1 MENTNRT
8 ALITGASRGIGKAC
22 ADLFKVNGYTVLTPG
37 RSELDLLNAN
47 SIKNYIAGLKSPVHV
62 LVNNAGINPLS
73 HVGEIDF
80 ENARQL
86 IDTNFWAP
94 VMLTDLLAPKM
105 KAQGYGRIVNISSIW
120 SGVTKS
126 GRSMYASSKAAI
138 NAFTR
143 TAAVEYARYNVLVNA
158 VAPGYVNTELTKIN
172 NTPEQIEQIKANLPI
187 NRLAE
192 PKEIAELIYFLSSEK
207 NSFVTG
213 QTIFADGG
221 YSIV

>member
-1 MENTNRT
+1 MEFINKTV
-8 ALITGASRGIGKAC
+8 LITGASRGIGKAC
-22 ADLFKVNGYTVLTPG
+22 AELFSAQGYNVLTPT
-37 RSELDLLNAN
+37 RQELNLLDQN
-47 SIKNYIAGLKSPVHV
+47 SIKAYVTGLTSPVHV
-62 LVNNAGINPLS
+62 LINNAGINPLANI
-73 HVGEIDF
+73 GEIDF
-80 ENARQL
+80 KNAHQL
-86 IDTNFWAP
+86 VDTNFWAP
-94 VMLTDLLAPKM
+94 VILTDLLAPKM
-105 KAQGYGRIVNISSIW
+105 KERGYGRIVNISSIW

-126 GRSMYASSKAAI
+126 GRAMYASSKAAI

-143 TAAVEYARYNVLVNA
+143 TAAVEYASYNVLVNA

-172 NTPEQIEQIKANLPI
+172 NTPEQIEVIKSNLPI

-192 PKEIAELIYFLSSEK
+192 PIEIAELIYFLASEK

>member
-1 MENTNRT
+1 MNKTV
-8 ALITGASRGIGKAC
+8 LITGASRGIGKAC
-22 ADLFKVNGYTVLTPG
+22 VEIFSKHGYIVYAPS
-37 RSELDLLNAN
+37 RQELDLLSPQ
-47 SIKNYIAGLKSPVHV
+47 SIRDYISSLNHPIDV
-62 LVNNAGINPLS
+62 LINNAGVNPLA
-73 HVGEIDF
+73 HVGEIDY
-80 ENARQL
+80 ENAHQL

-94 VMLTDLLAPKM
+94 VILTDLLAPKM
-105 KAQGYGRIVNISSIW
+105 KERGYGRIVNISSIW
-120 SGVTKS
+120 SGVTKA

-143 TAAVEYARYNVLVNA
+143 TAAVEYASSNVLINA

-172 NTPEQIEQIKANLPI
+172 NTPEQIEVIKSNLPI

-192 PKEIAELIYFLSSEK
+192 PSEIAELIYFLASEK

>member
-1 MENTNRT
+1 MNKTV
-8 ALITGASRGIGKAC
+8 LITGASRGIGKAC
-22 ADLFKVNGYTVLTPG
+22 ADVFMQHGYTIYAPS
-37 RSELDLLNAN
+37 RQELDLLSQK
-47 SIKNYIAGLKSPVHV
+47 SINDYVALLDKPIDV
-62 LVNNAGINPLS
+62 LINNAGVNPLAT
-73 HVGEIDF
+73 VGEINFD
-80 ENARQL
+80 NAHQL

-94 VMLTDLLAPKM
+94 VILTNLLAPKM
-105 KAQGYGRIVNISSIW
+105 KAQGYGRIVNVSSIW
-120 SGVTKS
+120 SEVTKP

-143 TAAVEYARYNVLVNA
+143 TVAVEYASFNVLVNA

-172 NTPEQIEQIKANLPI
+172 NTPQQIDVIKSNLPI

-192 PKEIAELIYFLSSEK
+192 PSEIAELIYFLASEK

-221 YSIV
+221 YSII

>member
-1 MENTNRT
+1 MNKTV
-8 ALITGASRGIGKAC
+8 LITGASRGIGKAC
-22 ADLFKVNGYTVLTPG
+22 AEVFLKHGYTVYAPS
-37 RSELDLLNAN
+37 RQELDLLSPK
-47 SIKNYIAGLKSPVHV
+47 SIKDYISSLNHSIDV
-62 LVNNAGINPLS
+62 LINNAGVNPLA

-80 ENARQL
+80 ENAHQL

-94 VMLTDLLAPKM
+94 VILTDLLAPKM
-105 KAQGYGRIVNISSIW
+105 KERGYGRIVNVSSIW
-120 SGVTKS
+120 SDVTKA
-126 GRSMYASSKAAI
+126 GRSIYASSKAAI

-143 TAAVEYARYNVLVNA
+143 TAAVEYASSNVLINA

-172 NTPEQIEQIKANLPI
+172 NTLEQIEVIKSNLPI

-192 PKEIAELIYFLSSEK
+192 PSEIAELIYFLASEK

-221 YSIV
+221 YSII

>member
-1 MENTNRT
+1 MNKTV
-8 ALITGASRGIGKAC
+8 LITGASRGIGKAC
-22 ADLFKVNGYTVLTPG
+22 ADVFMQHGYTVYAPS
-37 RSELDLLNAN
+37 RQELDLLSQK
-47 SIKNYIAGLKSPVHV
+47 SINDYVALLDKPIDV
-62 LVNNAGINPLS
+62 LINNAGVNPLAT
-73 HVGEIDF
+73 VGEINFD
-80 ENARQL
+80 NAHQL

-94 VMLTDLLAPKM
+94 VILTNLLAPKM
-105 KAQGYGRIVNISSIW
+105 KAQGYGRIVNVSSIW
-120 SGVTKS
+120 SEVTKP

-143 TAAVEYARYNVLVNA
+143 TVAVEYASFNVLVNA

-172 NTPEQIEQIKANLPI
+172 NTPQQIDAIKSNLPI

-192 PKEIAELIYFLSSEK
+192 PSEIAELIYFLASEK

-221 YSIV
+221 YSII

>member
-1 MENTNRT
+1 MNKTV
-8 ALITGASRGIGKAC
+8 LITGASRGIGKSC
-22 ADLFKVNGYTVLTPG
+22 AELFLANGFSVIAPS
-37 RSELDLLNAN
+37 RKELDLLSPK
-47 SIKNYIAGLKSPVHV
+47 SIKDYVASISQPVDV
-62 LVNNAGINPLS
+62 LINNAGVNPL
-73 HVGEIDF
+73 GYIGDIDF
-80 ENARQL
+80 EKAYQL

-94 VMLTDLLAPKM
+94 VILTDLLAPKM
-105 KAQGYGRIVNISSIW
+105 KLRGYGRIVNVSSIW
-120 SGVTKS
+120 SDVTKS

-143 TAAVEYARYNVLVNA
+143 TAAVEFAASNVLINA

-172 NTPEQIEQIKANLPI
+172 NTPEQIEAIKSNLPI

-192 PKEIAELIYFLSSEK
+192 PFEIAELIYFLASEK

>member
-1 MENTNRT
+1 MEFINKTV
-8 ALITGASRGIGKAC
+8 LITGASRGIGKAC
-22 ADLFKVNGYTVLTPG
+22 AELFRKQGYNVLAPT
-37 RSELDLLNAN
+37 RQELNLLDQN
-47 SIKNYIAGLKSPVHV
+47 SIKAYVTGLTCPVHV
-62 LVNNAGINPLS
+62 LINNAGINPLANI
-73 HVGEIDF
+73 GEIDF
-80 ENARQL
+80 KNAHQL
-86 IDTNFWAP
+86 VDTNFWAP
-94 VMLTDLLAPKM
+94 VILTDLLAPKM
-105 KAQGYGRIVNISSIW
+105 KERGYGRIVNISSIW

-126 GRSMYASSKAAI
+126 GRAMYASSKAAI

-143 TAAVEYARYNVLVNA
+143 TAAVEYASYNVLVNA

-172 NTPEQIEQIKANLPI
+172 NTPEQIEVIKSNLPI

-192 PKEIAELIYFLSSEK
+192 PIEIAELIYFLASEK

>member
-1 MENTNRT
+1 MSKTV
-8 ALITGASRGIGKAC
+8 LITGASRGIGKSC
-22 ADLFKVNGYTVLTPG
+22 AELFSAHGFCVLAPS
-37 RSELDLLNAN
+37 RQELDLLSPK
-47 SIKNYIAGLKSPVHV
+47 SIKDYISSLNQPIDV
-62 LVNNAGINPLS
+62 LINNAGVNPLA

-80 ENARQL
+80 ENAHQL

-94 VMLTDLLAPKM
+94 VILTDLLAPKM
-105 KAQGYGRIVNISSIW
+105 KERGYGRIVNISSIW
-120 SGVTKS
+120 SGVTKA

-143 TAAVEYARYNVLVNA
+143 TAAVEYASSNVLINA

-172 NTPEQIEQIKANLPI
+172 NTPEQIEVIKSNLPI

-192 PKEIAELIYFLSSEK
+192 PSEIAELIYFLASEK

>member
-1 MENTNRT
+1 MSKTV
-8 ALITGASRGIGKAC
+8 LITGASKGIGKSC
-22 ADLFKVNGYTVLTPG
+22 AELFLAHGFSVLAPS
-37 RSELDLLNAN
+37 RQELDLLSPK
-47 SIKNYIAGLKSPVHV
+47 SIKDYISSVNKPIDV
-62 LVNNAGINPLS
+62 LINNAGINPLAP
-73 HVGEIDF
+73 VGEIDF
-80 ENARQL
+80 ENAHQL

-94 VMLTDLLAPKM
+94 VILTDLLAPKM
-105 KAQGYGRIVNISSIW
+105 KERGYGRIVNVSSIW
-120 SGVTKS
+120 SGVTKP
-126 GRSMYASSKAAI
+126 GRSIYSSSKAAI

-143 TAAVEYARYNVLVNA
+143 TASVEYAASNVLINA

-172 NTPEQIEQIKANLPI
+172 NTPEQIETIKSNLPI

-192 PKEIAELIYFLSSEK
+192 PSEIAELIYFLASEK

>member
-1 MENTNRT
+1 MSKTV
-8 ALITGASRGIGKAC
+8 LITGASRGIGKAC
-22 ADLFKVNGYTVLTPG
+22 AEKFREYGYEVLAPTRNDMDLT
-37 RSELDLLNAN
+37 SEN
-47 SIKNYIAGLKSPVHV
+47 SIHDYIGSITAPIHA
-62 LVNNAGINPLS
+62 LVNNAGVNPLATI
-73 HVGEIDF
+73 GNINFDD
-80 ENARQL
+80 ARNL
-86 IDTNFWAP
+86 MATNFWAP
-94 VMLTDLLAPKM
+94 VVLTDLIAPKM

-143 TAAVEYARYNVLVNA
+143 TAAVEYAEYNVLVNA

-172 NTPEQIEQIKANLPI
+172 NTPEQIEAIKNNLPI
-187 NRLAE
+187 RRLAE
-192 PKEIAELIYFLSSEK
+192 PSEIAELIFFLASEK

-221 YSIV
+221 YSII

>member
-1 MENTNRT
+1 MNKTV
-8 ALITGASRGIGKAC
+8 LITGASRGIGKAC
-22 ADLFKVNGYTVLTPG
+22 VEVFLAQGYTVLSPS
-37 RSELDLLNAN
+37 RNELDLLSEK
-47 SIKNYIAGLKSPVHV
+47 SIREYVSSLKHPISV
-62 LVNNAGINPLS
+62 LINNAGINPLATI
-73 HVGEIDF
+73 GEIDF
-80 ENARQL
+80 KNAYQL
-86 IDTNFWAP
+86 METNFWAP
-94 VMLTDLLAPKM
+94 VLLTDLLAPKM
-105 KAQGYGRIVNISSIW
+105 KVQGYGRIVNISSIW

-126 GRSMYASSKAAI
+126 GRAMYASSKAAI

-143 TAAVEYARYNVLVNA
+143 TAAVEYANSNVLVNA

-172 NTPEQIEQIKANLPI
+172 NTLEQIEIIKSNLPI

-192 PKEIAELIYFLSSEK
+192 PSEIAELIYFLASEK

>member
-1 MENTNRT
+1 MNKTV
-8 ALITGASRGIGKAC
+8 LITGASRGIGKSC
-22 ADLFKVNGYTVLTPG
+22 AELFSARGFSVLVPS
-37 RSELDLLNAN
+37 RQELDLSSPK
-47 SIKNYIAGLKSPVHV
+47 SIKDYISSLNQSVDV
-62 LVNNAGINPLS
+62 LINNAGVNPLA

-80 ENARQL
+80 EKAHQL

-94 VMLTDLLAPKM
+94 VILTDLLAPKM
-105 KAQGYGRIVNISSIW
+105 KERGYGRIVNVSSIW
-120 SGVTKS
+120 SAVTKP

-138 NAFTR
+138 NSFTR
-143 TAAVEYARYNVLVNA
+143 TAAVEYASFNVLINA

-172 NTPEQIEQIKANLPI
+172 NTAEQIEMIKSNLPI

-192 PKEIAELIYFLSSEK
+192 PSEIAELIYFLASEK